1 MMHGMTGV
9 PKVLDRSKIIRPD
22 GSSLAQLPVL
32 DCVELLAPLVEAVG
46 HEETSGFK
54 AMAEALG
61 AGDTT
66 VSTVAFRHRSVGS
79 GTTQRHATH
88 ERGQV
93 VPAGAPGVGDHR
105 KTTTR
110 RLARASG
117 TPDPSAGYSSSARS
131 HSVGNEHQQG
141 GGHIGATRTA
151 GSRGCCSRDVG
162 GHHGQ
167 GTRGSRGD
175 DRDDSRVTNRG
186 SAAGSERDYT
196 AVGEQEVRRAGPIKT
211 RRAR

>member
-66 VSTVAFRHRSVGS
+66 VSTVAFRNAAGRRVIAAWGPARLRGMLHTKGAKLFLPALPAS
-79 GTTQRHATH
+79 GTT
-88 ERGQV
+88 G
-93 VPAGAPGVGDHR
+93 
-105 KTTTR
+105 K
-110 RLARASG
+110 
-117 TPDPSAGYSSSARS
+117 
-131 HSVGNEHQQG
+131 QQPV
-141 GGHIGATRTA
+141 A
-151 GSRGCCSRDVG
+151 
-162 GHHGQ
+162 
-167 GTRGSRGD
+167 
-175 DRDDSRVTNRG
+175 
-186 SAAGSERDYT
+186 
-196 AVGEQEVRRAGPIKT
+196 
-211 RRAR
+211 